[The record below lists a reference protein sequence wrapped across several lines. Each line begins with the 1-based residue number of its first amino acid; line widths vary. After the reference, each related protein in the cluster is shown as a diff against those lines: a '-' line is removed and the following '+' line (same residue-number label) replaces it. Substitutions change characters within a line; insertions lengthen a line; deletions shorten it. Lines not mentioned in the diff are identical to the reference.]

1 MGSGQYKCSQCGH
14 VMSEFHGKCPSC
26 GVYLYVKQAPVKPE
40 KPYTTTRFRLDIIF
54 GIGCM
59 LAAIAGFLIWLP
71 GRTGKVNDS
80 GPIFLIGL
88 AAIIGFAAIMMAF
101 DKRDKAA
108 GKVPS
113 PTVFQKYTPDQIV
126 IFCGIVVS
134 ILSVG
139 FGVVG
144 IIERHNP
151 NWRGAMTCLIVP
163 FVFGFAL
170 LLARNEAR
178 KKK

>member
-1 MGSGQYKCSQCGH
+1 MGSFQYRCSQCGH
-14 VMSEFHGKCPSC
+14 VMNEFHGKCPSC
-26 GVYLYVKQAPVKPE
+26 GVYLYVKQAPVQPV
-40 KPYTTTRFRLDIIF
+40 KPYTKTRFRLDIIF
-54 GIGCM
+54 GVACM

-88 AAIIGFAAIMMAF
+88 AAIIGFAAIMGAL

-113 PTVFQKYTPDQIV
+113 PTVFQKYTPDQII
-126 IFCGIVVS
+126 IFGGIVVS

-139 FGVVG
+139 FGIVG
-144 IIERHNP
+144 IINRNNP
-151 NWRGAMTCLIVP
+151 NWQGAMGCLAVP
-163 FVFGFAL
+163 FIFGFIL
-170 LLARNEAR
+170 LLARFEAR

>member
-1 MGSGQYKCSQCGH
+1 MGSIQYKCSQCGH
-14 VMSEFHGKCPSC
+14 VMSEFHGTCPAC
-26 GVYLYVKQAPVKPE
+26 GVYLYVKQAPVQPV
-40 KPYTTTRFRLDIIF
+40 KPYTKISFRNDLIF
-54 GIGCM
+54 GVVCM
-59 LAAIAGFLIWLP
+59 VAAIAGFLIWFP

-113 PTVFQKYTPDQIV
+113 PTVFQKYTPDQII
-126 IFCGIVVS
+126 IFGGIVVS
-134 ILSVG
+134 IISVG
-139 FGVVG
+139 LGVVG
-144 IIERHNP
+144 IIERSNP
-151 NWRGAMTCLIVP
+151 NWRGAMACLVVP
-163 FVFGFAL
+163 FVFGFIL
-170 LLARNEAR
+170 LLARFEAR